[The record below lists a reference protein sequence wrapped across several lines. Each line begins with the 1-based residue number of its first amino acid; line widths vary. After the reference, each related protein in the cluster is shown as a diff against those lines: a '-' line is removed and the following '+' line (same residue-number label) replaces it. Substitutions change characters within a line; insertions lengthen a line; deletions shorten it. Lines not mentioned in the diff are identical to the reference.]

1 MSQNTQESLVA
12 GARVAS
18 QPSPGYRSKK
28 RLFNSFELRLF
39 RYTLVLLSLVVLTAL
54 ILIILWSFGLFLK
67 IFYSLLLSLS
77 IAGIL
82 ALVLYPVVDF
92 LQNRI
97 HMPRLL
103 SIVLLLVALSIS
115 IGGLIFL
122 LVPILV
128 RQIVQLMTVLPETL
142 ASWQAYFAIQFPGF
156 SAMIAD
162 NMENS
167 NGEES
172 QSILPGLEDSGRTLL
187 SYLSLLVGISFV
199 PLFLFFALLS
209 GNALRGKVSELLSIF
224 HQPTQQKALYFMD
237 VFVGY
242 VTAFFQGQLMIA
254 ICMGA
259 LYALGFSLVGLEF
272 GVLAG
277 LILGMLNIVPFLGSL
292 IGLLVVLPMAYFQV
306 DGGMELLVFTALV
319 FAVVQM
325 VESGLLTPNIMAN
338 RSGLHP
344 AVVIISLFFW
354 GTAFNGIIGLVL
366 AVPLTAFFVAIW
378 GEIKYSLETMLSNRD
393 TTR

>member
-224 HQPTQQKALYFMD
+224 HQPTQQKALYFID